1 MFLYL
6 PAYGLF
12 RIISNNLPKSF
23 FSSAAVS
30 EIKELELDTPK
41 IVNGRVNP
49 LTHPDYFNVGNL
61 FTVRDLLE
69 ARVHFG
75 HKVGSLNDRMK
86 PYLFG
91 SRLDFTIFDLEQ
103 TKEHLQRALNV
114 AAHTAMQGGIILFFC
129 RSSINA
135 HTVEKTALE
144 CGEFAHTRYWRGGT
158 FTNSKVQFKAVTRL
172 PDLCI
177 FLNTLNNVMLQHTA
191 IRDSAKMNIPT
202 IGVVDSNCSPD
213 LLTYVV
219 PGNDDSP
226 ASIELYCKLFKEAI
240 LRGKAKRKEFIE
252 ELEALEKEQAS

>member
-1 MFLYL
+1 MTK
-6 PAYGLF
+6 
-12 RIISNNLPKSF
+12 RT
-23 FSSAAVS
+23 FSTAP
-30 EIKELELDTPK
+30 ELDLETPK

-49 LTHPDYFNVGNL
+49 LTHPDYFNVGSL

-69 ARVHFG
+69 ARIHFG

-91 SRLDFTIFDLEQ
+91 SRLDHTIFDLEQ
-103 TKEHLQRALNV
+103 TAEHLKRALNV
-114 AAHTAMQGGIILFFC
+114 AAHTALQGGIILFFC
-129 RSSINA
+129 RSSINT
-135 HTVEKTALE
+135 HIVEKTAKE

-191 IRDSAKMNIPT
+191 IRDAAKMNIPT
-202 IGVVDSNCSPD
+202 IGIVDSNCSPD
-213 LLTYVV
+213 LLTYVI

-240 LRGKAKRKEFIE
+240 LRGKTKRKEFLE
-252 ELEALEKEQAS
+252 ELEKYEKENES